1 MLECWMHHQ
10 VIYEAADCSLT
21 TESHQEIL
29 KNTVKNRI
37 LFGKIPLSVQFVLSH
52 SPIRGDDIGW
62 LVWASCLVSPGWW
75 CWAGYKV
82 YQMRGHNIYITIS
95 SNTETHKL
103 FLSPIYPDKTTS
115 TFIHSMIFFHLIP
128 TVWYKII
135 FSLLLII
142 TVSLYKK
149 RNPSCE
155 LYSMW
160 PDRLTRILSEFHYC
174 EVVSKVPRIFKLH
187 MKYTECIQWLSPLKT
202 KVWNSAVKFASDYL
216 LVGWRCALQYSGDKL
231 RLIAGNWSHL

>member
-10 VIYEAADCSLT
+10 VIYEDADCSLT

-37 LFGKIPLSVQFVLSH
+37 LFGKIPLSAQFVLSH
-52 SPIRGDDIGW
+52 SPISGDDIGW

-142 TVSLYKK
+142 TVSLYV
-149 RNPSCE
+149 
-155 LYSMW
+155 
-160 PDRLTRILSEFHYC
+160 I
-174 EVVSKVPRIFKLH
+174 
-187 MKYTECIQWLSPLKT
+187 
-202 KVWNSAVKFASDYL
+202 
-216 LVGWRCALQYSGDKL
+216 
-231 RLIAGNWSHL
+231 